1 MIKNSNDNTLSAV
14 TYYETIGGIAITNPS
29 NYTSIPK
36 TIFAEVSNSNNCKS
50 IAQVTLQINNTV
62 YLPYLKK
69 KCDTVGAQDGITSFD
84 LNTEIT
90 PNIAPG
96 LVVKYYATKN
106 NAITQNSP
114 LPNNYTNVIANS
126 ESIFARIING
136 PDCSGII
143 DVNLKVDVL
152 KPDNFEDEII
162 GLCQGSSVFLSVDP
176 IFLNYTW
183 SNGDANF
190 ETEIFT
196 PGNYSIEVTNSNGCK
211 ATKTFIVQPS
221 APATNIDAV
230 INDFSENNNT
240 ITITYTN
247 NGGDYIFSI
256 DGVNYQ
262 ESPVFTNISLGEYTI
277 YVKDK
282 NGCLPTPSKVIYV
295 LDYPKFF
302 TPNGDGINDTWI
314 IQNIKIRPSAT
325 INIFDRFGKL
335 LKQLDS
341 NSAGWNGTYNGEN
354 LPSDDYWFVLT
365 LLNNKT
371 IKNHFILKR

>member
-1 MIKNSNDNTLSAV
+1 
-14 TYYETIGGIAITNPS
+14 
-29 NYTSIPK
+29 
-36 TIFAEVSNSNNCKS
+36 
-50 IAQVTLQINNTV
+50 
-62 YLPYLKK
+62 
-69 KCDTVGAQDGITSFD
+69 
-84 LNTEIT
+84 
-90 PNIAPG
+90 
-96 LVVKYYATKN
+96 
-106 NAITQNSP
+106 
-114 LPNNYTNVIANS
+114 
-126 ESIFARIING
+126 
-136 PDCSGII
+136 
-143 DVNLKVDVL
+143 
-152 KPDNFEDEII
+152 
-162 GLCQGSSVFLSVDP
+162 
-176 IFLNYTW
+176 
-183 SNGDANF
+183 
-190 ETEIFT
+190 
-196 PGNYSIEVTNSNGCK
+196 
-211 ATKTFIVQPS
+211 
-221 APATNIDAV
+221 
-230 INDFSENNNT
+230 
-240 ITITYTN
+240 N